1 MPEKVEQQTESV
13 AGMEEETYDPTVHKA
28 LVDKIHAI
36 SGAHYIGEI
45 TRTEPSA
52 KVSEFG
58 LSKKQED
65 AVRLADLRK
74 FIKKTKKHPTAVQQL
89 SRFVGRR
96 PLNQPLE
103 KIISEKLERK
113 AGFVKVQHE
122 LSAWEPVVTATE
134 IAPQTVFPLQY
145 GNLDVLNEPP
155 KKVSEYRVKTK
166 LMEAMEELDRKYGG
180 DTEAN
185 GEQSDDE
192 GEGPDYAMTLEEMR
206 QQQRERARQKIRES
220 YRIAKNRRMN
230 KIKSKTYHRLL
241 KRDKLR
247 QQMKEFEELRE
258 KDPEAALAQLDR
270 IEKQRFEER
279 ATLRH
284 KNTGTWAKNL
294 QVRAK
299 YNMDVRRELADQLA
313 IGRELTARR
322 LQEDASS
329 SESDVELEV
338 VTAERENPWTQQQPK
353 GEHEQ
358 AANQQKS
365 FTSGYRK
372 YWEERN
378 RVQNARN
385 QLQVDGEEDATEH
398 QQEEGES
405 SDDEEDNCK
414 IEQFKKK
421 VETSGTK
428 KQKKKKKKQK
438 VASTSNGW
446 EVEDTKDGEESSEN
460 GEDTDDETGTTKK
473 RKANLASVED
483 LFDEAEQMIEGAIK
497 GKLKRVRAKVANV
510 ESSKKTTKSAP
521 KQKKPRTKSTDSGL
535 AFKKKPRLA
544 DADIELNESA
554 GGVEKPDPATPI
566 VVSALNGTG
575 ALPTA
580 AADINPKQVVH
591 MKPKHLL
598 TALPDAVA
606 TGELSGDEDPEET
619 GANHQR
625 LTIAEAFEDDD
636 IVADFVKEK
645 QDERDKNRPQEIDN
659 TLPGWGSWAGPG
671 VKEKKRAQKVRK
683 IFKPPTELP
692 RRDDNKDQV
701 IINEDG
707 LVNEKLK
714 KHLLNEVPFPFV
726 TVKDFEAS
734 LRAPIGRTFIP
745 ESAHTAMIEP
755 SVITKKGLVIE
766 PMKKEMLLQDPNQV
780 LRFGTKKENGAT
792 EKYREFADKYVN
804 GAKGG
809 QKGGKGNKRG
819 EKDGQRDGKNG
830 HRGNKG
836 GHRGRKGDHRGEK
849 K

>member
-1 MPEKVEQQTESV
+1 MPELVEPQVETV
-13 AGMEEETYDPTVHKA
+13 DGMDEEVYDPAVHNA
-28 LVDKIHAI
+28 LVDKIHAL
-36 SGAHYIGEI
+36 SGAHYIRGV

-52 KVSEFG
+52 EVSEFG
-58 LSKKQED
+58 LSKRPED
-65 AVRLADLRK
+65 AVRLTDLRK
-74 FIKKTKKHPTAVQQL
+74 FIKKTKKHPTVVQHL
-89 SRFVGRR
+89 SRLARQR
-96 PLNQPLE
+96 PLNKPLE

-155 KKVSEYRVKTK
+155 KKISEYRVKTK

-185 GEQSDDE
+185 GENSDDE
-192 GEGPDYAMTLEEMR
+192 EDGPDYAMTLEEMR

-220 YRIAKNRRMN
+220 YRIAKGRRMN

-338 VTAERENPWTQQQPK
+338 VTAERENPWTQQQPT
-353 GEHEQ
+353 GEYEQ

-365 FTSGYRK
+365 LASGYRK

-378 RVQNARN
+378 RVQDAKN
-385 QLQVDGEEDATEH
+385 QLQQAETEEPA
-398 QQEEGES
+398 QEQEAEEEC
-405 SDDEEDNCK
+405 SDDEEESCE
-414 IEQFKKK
+414 IEEFKKQL
-421 VETSGTK
+421 ETNDTK

-446 EVEDTKDGEESSEN
+446 QVEDTGDGEASTEDD
-460 GEDTDDETGTTKK
+460 EDTDDEKG
-473 RKANLASVED
+473 NLASVEN
-483 LFDEAEQMIEGAIK
+483 LFDEAEQMMVGAIK
-497 GKLKRVRAKVANV
+497 GKLKRVRTKVAAV
-510 ESSKKTTKSAP
+510 ENSSKAAKPTP
-521 KQKKPRTKSTDSGL
+521 KQKQPRAKATESKL

-554 GGVEKPDPATPI
+554 GGAGKEEPAAPF
-566 VVSALNGTG
+566 VVAPLNGIS

-580 AADINPKQVVH
+580 AADINPKQVVQ

-606 TGELSGDEDPEET
+606 TGELSGDEDADNGET
-619 GANHQR
+619 GANRQR

-645 QDERDKNRPQEIDN
+645 QDERDKNLPQEIDN

-671 VKEKKRAQKVRK
+671 VKKKKRAQKVRK
-683 IFKPPTELP
+683 IFNPPTELP

-755 SVITKKGLVIE
+755 SVITKKGVVIE

-780 LRFGTKKENGAT
+780 LRFGTKKANGAT

-804 GAKGG
+804 GKKISEKGSKESQRGEKGG
-809 QKGGKGNKRG
+809 QPGKKGRRRG
-819 EKDGQRDGKNG
+819 RNGGQRD
-830 HRGNKG
+830 
-836 GHRGRKGDHRGEK
+836 EK

>member
-1 MPEKVEQQTESV
+1 MLEKVEQQVETV
-13 AGMEEETYDPTVHKA
+13 DMMEEEEYDPTVHNA

-36 SGAHYIGEI
+36 SGAHHIRDI

-74 FIKKTKKHPTAVQQL
+74 FIKKTKKHPTVVQQL
-89 SRFVGRR
+89 SRLAGRK

-103 KIISEKLERK
+103 KIISEKIERK

-166 LMEAMEELDRKYGG
+166 LMEAMEELDRKYDG
-180 DTEAN
+180 DTAAN
-185 GEQSDDE
+185 GENSDDE
-192 GEGPDYAMTLEEMR
+192 NDGPDYAMTLEEMR

-220 YRIAKNRRMN
+220 YRIAKGRRMN

-322 LQEDASS
+322 LQEDGSS

-338 VTAERENPWTQQQPK
+338 VTAERENPWTQQQQQQQPK
-353 GEHEQ
+353 GEYEQ

-365 FTSGYRK
+365 LTSGYRK

-378 RVQNARN
+378 RVQNAKN
-385 QLQVDGEEDATEH
+385 QLQADNEE
-398 QQEEGES
+398 QQEES
-405 SDDEEDNCK
+405 SDNDEEDGT
-414 IEQFKKK
+414 IEEFKKK
-421 VETSGTK
+421 LETSGTK
-428 KQKKKKKKQK
+428 KQNKKNKKQK

-446 EVEDTKDGEESSEN
+446 EVEDAEDGEEPSE
-460 GEDTDDETGTTKK
+460 EDDDTDDEPGTAKK
-473 RKANLASVED
+473 RKAKLSSVED
-483 LFDEAEQMIEGAIK
+483 LFDEAEQMIVGAIK
-497 GKLKRVRAKVANV
+497 GKLKRVRTKVAGV
-510 ESSKKTTKSAP
+510 ENSRKTTKPAP
-521 KQKKPRTKSTDSGL
+521 KQKQSRAKATDSGL

-554 GGVEKPDPATPI
+554 RGVEKQDPVKPF
-566 VVSALNGTG
+566 VVSALNGTP

-580 AADINPKQVVH
+580 AADINPKQVVQ

-619 GANHQR
+619 GANRQR

-645 QDERDKNRPQEIDN
+645 QDERDKNMPQEIDN

-671 VKEKKRAQKVRK
+671 VKKKKRAQKVRK

-707 LVNEKLK
+707 MVNEKLK

-734 LRAPIGRTFIP
+734 LRAPIGRSFIP

-755 SVITKKGLVIE
+755 SVITKKGVVIE
-766 PMKKEMLLQDPNQV
+766 PMKKEMLLQDPNKV
-780 LRFGTKKENGAT
+780 LRFGTKKLNGAT
-792 EKYREFADKYVN
+792 EKYREFADKFVN
-804 GAKGG
+804 GKKLSEKGNKGG
-809 QKGGKGNKRG
+809 QKGGKGGQQG
-819 EKDGQRDGKNG
+819 EKGS
-830 HRGNKG
+830 HRGGKG
-836 GHRGRKGDHRGEK
+836 GQRGRKGGQRGGK